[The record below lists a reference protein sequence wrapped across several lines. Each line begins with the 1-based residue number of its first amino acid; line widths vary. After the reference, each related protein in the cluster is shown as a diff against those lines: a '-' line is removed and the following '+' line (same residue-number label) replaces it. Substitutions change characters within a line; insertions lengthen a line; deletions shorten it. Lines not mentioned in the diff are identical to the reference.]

1 MAISTSITSSSAGL
15 LLWILFM
22 SGLSL
27 PERVGF
33 LLLAIHWRLG
43 GLFDERRMFFL
54 YKKSGRILS
63 AAGAVIS
70 DSENEIDAELLLE
83 CLFGILQPGQ
93 EGGTLYAE
101 AVGDGLV
108 RQSGLP
114 ESADLDG
121 FRHEFR

>member
-1 MAISTSITSSSAGL
+1 
-15 LLWILFM
+15 M

-33 LLLAIHWRLG
+33 LLLTIHWGLG
-43 GLFDERRMFFL
+43 GLFDERRMFFFI
-54 YKKSGRILS
+54 KKSGRILS

-93 EGGTLYAE
+93 EGGALYA
-101 AVGDGLV
+101 
-108 RQSGLP
+108 
-114 ESADLDG
+114 
-121 FRHEFR
+121 